1 MNRLLS
7 LFEQTIIAVGLGL
20 ATLLMFSN
28 VVMRYLFDSGLPWAL
43 EATHY
48 LFAWVVLVGAA
59 NGVSTGTHLGID
71 LLVKRLPASL
81 ARVVALIG
89 VGICLGFVITVLV
102 LSIQYIAAL
111 YEWGD
116 LTEDLYI
123 PAGWF
128 GLSEEWS
135 VPQWLPYL
143 ALPTGLSLMALRFL
157 QLGWGLYSGRQQTLA
172 AAEHSQYEVAE

>member
-1 MNRLLS
+1 MNRLLT
-7 LFEQTIIAVGLGL
+7 LFEQTVITVGLGA

-28 VVMRYLFDSGLPWAL
+28 VVMRYAFDSGLPWAL

-71 LLVKRLPASL
+71 LLVKQLPAKL
-81 ARVVALIG
+81 ARAVALFG
-89 VGICLGFVITVLV
+89 VAVCLGFVITVLV
-102 LSIQYIAAL
+102 LSIQYITAL

-143 ALPTGLSLMALRFL
+143 ALPVGLSLMTLRFG
-157 QLGWGLYSGRQQTLA
+157 QLGWALFTGRQKTLA

>member
-7 LFEQTIIAVGLGL
+7 LFEQTIIAVGLGA

-71 LLVKRLPASL
+71 ILVNRLPAGL
-81 ARVVALIG
+81 AKVVALVG
-89 VGICLGFVITVLV
+89 VGVCLGFVITVLV
-102 LSIQYIAAL
+102 LSIQYIHAL
-111 YEWGD
+111 YGWGD

-128 GLSEEWS
+128 GLEEEWS

-143 ALPTGLSLMALRFL
+143 ALPVGLSLMTLRFA
-157 QLGWGLYSGRQQTLA
+157 QLGWALFTGKQKTLA

>member
-7 LFEQTIIAVGLGL
+7 LFEQTIIAIGLGL
-20 ATLLMFSN
+20 ATLLMFIN
-28 VVMRYLFDSGLPWAL
+28 VVMRYLFDSSLPWAL

-59 NGVSTGTHLGID
+59 NGISTGTHLGID
-71 LLVKRLPASL
+71 ILVKRLPVAL
-81 ARVVALIG
+81 ARVIALIG
-89 VGICLGFVITVLV
+89 VGVCLGFVITVLV
-102 LSIQYIAAL
+102 LSIQYIHAL
-111 YEWGD
+111 YGWGD

-128 GLSEEWS
+128 GLKEEWS

-143 ALPTGLSLMALRFL
+143 ALPVGLSLMILRFM
-157 QLGWGLYSGRQQTLA
+157 QLGWALYCGKQNTLA
-172 AAEHSQYEVAE
+172 AAEHSQYEVSE

>member
-1 MNRLLS
+1 MDRLLS
-7 LFEQTIIAVGLGL
+7 LFEQGIITLGLGL

-71 LLVKRLPASL
+71 ILVKRLPAAL
-81 ARVVALIG
+81 ARITALVGVA
-89 VGICLGFVITVLV
+89 ICLGFVITVLV
-102 LSIQYIAAL
+102 LSIQYIHAL
-111 YEWGD
+111 YGWGD
-116 LTEDLYI
+116 LTEDLYV

-128 GLSEEWS
+128 GLEEEWS

-143 ALPTGLSLMALRFL
+143 ALPVGLSLMTLRFM
-157 QLGWGLYSGRQQTLA
+157 QLGWALYSGRTTVLA
-172 AAEHSQYEVAE
+172 AAEHSRYEVSE